1 MHINHHNTS
10 FYISL
15 KVIDGGFLAAMYSKT
30 LLVTIRYRYWHI
42 FKYIYRP
49 YIAREMVWLWS
60 TFNIHT
66 TLHIC
71 PSLSH
76 CTKTFLCDTKN
87 FLSTWVLLVS
97 IFDIQILC
105 TEKEFEAISN
115 LKIRHV
121 QALDSFYND
130 RALAKL

>member
-1 MHINHHNTS
+1 MYLIIMIQEAFVAHILSNNWDIESYKRHQWFVFMHINHHNTS

-49 YIAREMVWLWS
+49 YISRKIAWLWS

-71 PSLSH
+71 PSSAIVQ
-76 CTKTFLCDTKN
+76 KPFLCDKKD
-87 FLSTWVLLVS
+87 FLSTWFLLVS
-97 IFDIQILC
+97 IFDI
-105 TEKEFEAISN
+105 
-115 LKIRHV
+115 
-121 QALDSFYND
+121 
-130 RALAKL
+130 

>member
-1 MHINHHNTS
+1 MIMIQDHLWLNYYQIIETKNPMKSISKLFLRNINHHNIS
-10 FYISL
+10 FYICL
-15 KVIDGGFLAAMYSKT
+15 KVIHGSFFAVMYSKT

-49 YIAREMVWLWS
+49 YISREIAWLWS

-76 CTKTFLCDTKN
+76 CTKNLFCAIRRTFC
-87 FLSTWVLLVS
+87 
-97 IFDIQILC
+97 
-105 TEKEFEAISN
+105 
-115 LKIRHV
+115 RRG
-121 QALDSFYND
+121 FY
-130 RALAKL
+130 